1 MITEKEI
8 EQAYEELIKKQHD
21 YNGMSEGATEA
32 KKHYETLMVQSLILL
47 DVDGKKLNQ
56 GKNPTEREAIAQ
68 ELYPAQYQEYLLLD
82 EGLRYSK
89 YALDI
94 ARIKVEELRLK
105 MRLMEVLKGE
115 TDQG

>member
-32 KKHYETLMVQSLILL
+32 KTTWETVKEQGLIVLGE
-47 DVDGKKLNQ
+47 DGKPLIQ
-56 GKNPTEREAIAQ
+56 GKNIAEREAKAK
-68 ELYPAQYQEYLLLD
+68 ELYAAQYQEYLLLD